1 MVQTVG
7 AKLPTIVVLCRTIR
21 SLLLPSPFRSSP
33 MKISIKKDQQFMILR
48 RSAPI
53 RLQRMA
59 SFIRPLQELLPRIVK
74 LIRGGFKIQPIRIL

>member
-1 MVQTVG
+1 
-7 AKLPTIVVLCRTIR
+7 
-21 SLLLPSPFRSSP
+21 

-48 RSAPI
+48 RSAPT

-59 SFIRPLQELLPRIVK
+59 SFIRPLPELLPRIVK